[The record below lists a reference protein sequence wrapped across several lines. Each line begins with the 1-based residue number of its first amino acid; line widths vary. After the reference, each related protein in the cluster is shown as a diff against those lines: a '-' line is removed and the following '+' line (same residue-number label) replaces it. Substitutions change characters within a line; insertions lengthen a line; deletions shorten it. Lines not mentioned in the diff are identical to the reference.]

1 MQGHVLYRAA
11 VKQREF
17 RQLMARGR
25 TSLMIGL
32 SFMTVCVLVGNAL
45 AEVGSSTLF
54 QLGRES
60 LLIGGWVAMWRPIE
74 IFLYDW
80 WPVLAEARL
89 YDRLGLM
96 EVSTVDAKPA
106 SGDGGDG
113 SKR

>member
-1 MQGHVLYRAA
+1 
-11 VKQREF
+11 
-17 RQLMARGR
+17 MARGR

-80 WPVLAEARL
+80 WGVRRQQRDFERLARMPVRI
-89 YDRLGLM
+89 R
-96 EVSTVDAKPA
+96 AKLT
-106 SGDGGDG
+106 
-113 SKR
+113 